1 MPKRVLVIEDSSA
14 MRSLIVTTVEEING
28 VEVMEAGDGFEALRI
43 LPKQPIDLIIT
54 DINMPNINGLE
65 IIHFVKSNPNY
76 QNIPVIIVTTEK
88 SDEDRKKGMAL
99 GASDYIIKPFD
110 PGSLRQV
117 VSRMIKV
124 TDKE

>member
-1 MPKRVLVIEDSSA
+1 

-65 IIHFVKSNPNY
+65 IIRFVKSNPNY

-99 GASDYIIKPFD
+99 GASDYIVKPFD